1 LLCRIGGRFSGLPLD
16 HVVEVMRPLPLE
28 PVAEVR
34 PFVRGMSIVRGE
46 PVLVVDARRLLDGR
60 EAASGGRLVALRV
73 GTRSVALHVD
83 DVVGVRVIARELLQ
97 EVPPLLGDATDA
109 RVAIGT
115 LDGRLLELLDS
126 ARLLPGEPELPEA
139 PA

>member
-1 LLCRIGGRFSGLPLD
+1 VGGRFSGLPLE

-28 PVAEVR
+28 HVAEVR

-46 PVLVVDARRLLDGR
+46 PVLVIDARRLLDGG
-60 EAASGGRLVALRV
+60 EAASGGRLVSLRV

-97 EVPPLLGDATDA
+97 EVPPLLADATDTRIA
-109 RVAIGT
+109 LGA
-115 LDGRLLELLDS
+115 LDGRLLELLDT
-126 ARLLPGEPELPEA
+126 ARLLPAEPGSSEA
-139 PA
+139 SA